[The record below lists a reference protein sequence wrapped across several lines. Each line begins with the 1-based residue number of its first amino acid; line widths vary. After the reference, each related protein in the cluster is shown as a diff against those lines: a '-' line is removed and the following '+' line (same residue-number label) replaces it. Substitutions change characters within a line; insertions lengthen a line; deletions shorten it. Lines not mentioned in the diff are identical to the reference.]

1 MDKTIE
7 ILLNGSRVLVRR
19 FPIETKTDS
28 GLILPDYISTDKEAV
43 GTGKR
48 LDPFQKRG
56 EVIAIGIDCS
66 ETFKSNFTIG
76 DIVHFGPHAVEPVPL
91 EKQTGVEDSTE
102 YVLIDSYSIHW
113 KELGSTATQSR

>member
-66 ETFKSNFTIG
+66 ETFKSNFTNYF
-76 DIVHFGPHAVEPVPL
+76 DVVPL
-91 EKQTGVEDSTE
+91 
-102 YVLIDSYSIHW
+102 LIMI
-113 KELGSTATQSR
+113 KIKNFKLKI